1 MVKTLP
7 FNAGHTGLIPG
18 PDALGPEKK
27 KKNINDSVTNS
38 IKTLKMVQIKS
49 FFKKKREMI

>member
-27 KKNINDSVTNS
+27 KNINDSVTNS

-49 FFKKKREMI
+49 FLKKKEK